1 MYQNGK
7 NMNNA
12 RFIFRAQTRRYG
24 ERVKL
29 NGDPLPSNWTY
40 GACNK
45 GTGDFSVI
53 YSHTGEKFPVYTDTI
68 GQCTGITDKNAKY
81 IYEGDI
87 VRHSD
92 HLYEVKYADGWW
104 GFQFVSLDG
113 KEHVTFSINGTAC
126 LALEVVGNIY
136 DNPELLKR

>member
-1 MYQNGK
+1 MEK
-7 NMNNA
+7 MMIVENA
-12 RFIFRAQTRRYG
+12 RFIFRAQTRKYG

-29 NGDPLPSNWTY
+29 NGEPLPSNWAY

-45 GTGDFSVI
+45 STGDFSII
-53 YSHTGEKFPVYTDTI
+53 YSLDTGTKFPVYTDTI
-68 GQCTGITDKNAKY
+68 GQCTGITDKNATY

-87 VRHSD
+87 VRHSN

-113 KEHVTFSINGTAC
+113 KEHVTFSINGTSC

-136 DNPELLKR
+136 DNPELLKH